1 MLSVTERWRS
11 SSDDVSHPPRHCR
24 LHDLARGGHERR
36 RRRREHDR
44 PDDRPGRL
52 GQSPVRRLRLRAM
65 IAAGSLRV
73 VIAGSLAVASL
84 CPGAWASAWALDPS
98 ATRIEFS
105 VRNLSVARVD
115 GSFRLA
121 SGHLTLDDEDPSR
134 STIEAVIDA
143 ASVDTSEP
151 KRDAHLRSVDFLD
164 VARYPTIAFRSTRI
178 ERADGGHWRVT
189 GDLTLLGRT
198 RPVLLD
204 VDSSTSEGTRPSAH
218 ATTTIDRRDFGMT
231 YAGFAVG
238 KQVVITIDAA
248 GMNTAAD
255 ASLE

>member
-1 MLSVTERWRS
+1 MPPGPICRGRAGVSGGERAARNDAEHERKVEVQHDPEGTAS
-11 SSDDVSHPPRHCR
+11 APPRDSDDVSYPPRHCR
-24 LHDLARGGHERR
+24 LHDLAPGGHEC

-44 PDDRPGRL
+44 PDDRPGRA
-52 GQSPVRRLRLRAM
+52 GQGQVRRLRLRAM

-134 STIEAVIDA
+134 STIEA
-143 ASVDTSEP
+143 
-151 KRDAHLRSVDFLD
+151 
-164 VARYPTIAFRSTRI
+164 
-178 ERADGGHWRVT
+178 
-189 GDLTLLGRT
+189 
-198 RPVLLD
+198 
-204 VDSSTSEGTRPSAH
+204 
-218 ATTTIDRRDFGMT
+218 
-231 YAGFAVG
+231 AVHG
-238 KQVVITIDAA
+238 AP
-248 GMNTAAD
+248 
-255 ASLE
+255 

>member
-1 MLSVTERWRS
+1 
-11 SSDDVSHPPRHCR
+11 
-24 LHDLARGGHERR
+24 
-36 RRRREHDR
+36 
-44 PDDRPGRL
+44 
-52 GQSPVRRLRLRAM
+52 M

-121 SGHLTLDDEDPSR
+121 SGHVTLDDEDPSR

-151 KRDAHLRSVDFLD
+151 E
-164 VARYPTIAFRSTRI
+164 RSTGDMLDSAETAKPPRLAL
-178 ERADGGHWRVT
+178 RADRLG
-189 GDLTLLGRT
+189 LT
-198 RPVLLD
+198 
-204 VDSSTSEGTRPSAH
+204 S
-218 ATTTIDRRDFGMT
+218 
-231 YAGFAVG
+231 
-238 KQVVITIDAA
+238 
-248 GMNTAAD
+248 
-255 ASLE
+255 

>member
-1 MLSVTERWRS
+1 
-11 SSDDVSHPPRHCR
+11 
-24 LHDLARGGHERR
+24 
-36 RRRREHDR
+36 
-44 PDDRPGRL
+44 
-52 GQSPVRRLRLRAM
+52 M

-73 VIAGSLAVASL
+73 FLAVSL
-84 CPGAWASAWALDPS
+84 VAARAWASPWALDPS

-115 GSFRLA
+115 GTFRLA
-121 SGHLTLDDEDPSR
+121 SGHVTLDDEDPSR

-151 KRDAHLRSVDFLD
+151 KRDAHLRSADFLD
-164 VARYPTIAFRSTRI
+164 VACYPTIAFRSTRI

-198 RPVLLD
+198 RSVLLA
-204 VDSSTSEGTRPSAH
+204 VDSSTSEGTRSSAH

-238 KQVVITIDAA
+238 KQVEGRSTMSDMTAVLVAVMAFAVAA
-248 GMNTAAD
+248 AARLSD
-255 ASLE
+255 GTETDSPESEPRRSMSLSDRDSGYGSVAKRGDHP